1 MRFLLNESTEGEV
14 LSSDGSEFHQVGPME
29 QNARSPYVTDR
40 VIGTFS
46 SMPAER
52 RPGLALRYWIRSWRY
67 WGAGPCSVLYTSS
80 VTLYCIRDVI
90 GSQWSSRRTGVIW
103 SYLLLLIGKCTLR
116 AMHLA
121 LLSISPMCTES
132 VNIILLRSLCTTVYA
147 CELWWTYGSE
157 SLRKLCVLTIM
168 VLYLIVLHTCLSL
181 EVYLH
186 AIW

>member
-1 MRFLLNESTEGEV
+1 MKRCVLRFLLNESTEGEV

-52 RPGLALRYWIRSWRY
+52 RPSLAVRYWIRSWRY

-103 SYLLLLIGKCTLR
+103 SYLRVPVRRR
-116 AMHLA
+116 AA
-121 LLSISPMCTES
+121 
-132 VNIILLRSLCTTVYA
+132 A
-147 CELWWTYGSE
+147 
-157 SLRKLCVLTIM
+157 LCVFVCVCVRAACM
-168 VLYLIVLHTCLSL
+168 RACVRACVRAYVRVC
-181 EVYLH
+181 VGVC
-186 AIW
+186 AD

>member
-1 MRFLLNESTEGEV
+1 MKRCVLRFLLNESTEGEV

-52 RPGLALRYWIRSWRY
+52 RPGLVLRYWIRSWRY

-103 SYLLLLIGKCTLR
+103 SYLRVPVRRRAPLPLISDVEDPKS
-116 AMHLA
+116 A
-121 LLSISPMCTES
+121 LP
-132 VNIILLRSLCTTVYA
+132 TVA
-147 CELWWTYGSE
+147 V
-157 SLRKLCVLTIM
+157 VLIHDLPR
-168 VLYLIVLHTCLSL
+168 LYMSHVT
-181 EVYLH
+181 H
-186 AIW
+186 AILPINLKKKCCL

>member
-1 MRFLLNESTEGEV
+1 MKRCVLRFLLNESTEGEV

-103 SYLLLLIGKCTLR
+103 SY
-116 AMHLA
+116 
-121 LLSISPMCTES
+121 ISSAHYDTHWR
-132 VNIILLRSLCTTVYA
+132 IH
-147 CELWWTYGSE
+147 GS
-157 SLRKLCVLTIM
+157 
-168 VLYLIVLHTCLSL
+168 TCLTPLLCPGRGNEPLFQIRQAQSGWL
-181 EVYLH
+181 Y
-186 AIW
+186 